1 MKELATV
8 VNTAGKIATVQ
19 IEKKPE
25 CDSCKMCAFRN
36 GKSRVKVRALN
47 AVGAKTGDTVLVKAE
62 KDNRLLASFIVYIVP
77 VLLAGAGLLVGF
89 FCFEEELYIALLCLA
104 GLILG
109 IACVFFCDRAL
120 SKTRGF
126 GMEVVEIIET
136 ERGSEP
142 PQGGE
147 PSADDTNQQ
156 EETVHGSD
164 L

>member
-25 CDSCKMCAFRN
+25 CDSCKMCAFKN

-47 AVGAKTGDTVLVKAE
+47 TVGAKPGDAVFVQAE

-104 GLILG
+104 GLVLG
-109 IACVFFCDRAL
+109 LTCVFFCDRVL

-126 GMEVVEIIET
+126 GMEVVEIIDT
-136 ERGSEP
+136 ERGEK
-142 PQGGE
+142 PQNGGE
-147 PSADDTNQQ
+147 LAEKITKKK
-156 EETVHGSD
+156 EKTEHGSD

>member
-77 VLLAGAGLLVGF
+77 VVLAGAGLLVGF

-104 GLILG
+104 GLVLG
-109 IACVFFCDRAL
+109 LICVFFCDRAL
-120 SKTRGF
+120 AKTRGC
-126 GMEVVEIIET
+126 GMEVVEIIEP
-136 ERGSEP
+136 ERGSKP

-147 PSADDTNQQ
+147 SSFGEIKNQ
-156 EETVHGSD
+156 EETEHGAD

>member
-8 VNTAGKIATVQ
+8 VKTAGKIATVQ

-36 GKSRVKVRALN
+36 GKSRVKVRAFN
-47 AVGAKTGDTVLVKAE
+47 AVGAKPGDTVLVRAE

-77 VLLAGAGLLVGF
+77 VVLAGAGLLVGF

-104 GLILG
+104 GLVLG
-109 IACVFFCDRAL
+109 LTCVFFCDRAL

-126 GMEVVEIIET
+126 GMEVVQIINT
-136 ERGSEP
+136 GRGEEP

-147 PSADDTNQQ
+147 GASQNKIQ
-156 EETVHGSD
+156 EEKQDGTNV
-164 L
+164 